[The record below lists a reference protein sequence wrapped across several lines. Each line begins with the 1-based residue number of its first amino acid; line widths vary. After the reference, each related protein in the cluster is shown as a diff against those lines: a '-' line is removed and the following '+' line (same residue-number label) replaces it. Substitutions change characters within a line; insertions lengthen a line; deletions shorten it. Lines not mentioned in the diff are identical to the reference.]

1 MSRTG
6 LTSGSGRGAGGE
18 RREVAGPGS
27 LMRQDS
33 LTEQRDAAE
42 RQEGVGIQESTGI
55 RGTGTRAG
63 IRRSGRAGSLIRASS
78 EFLPRLARLVAE
90 AELGAS
96 PDADGS
102 GAAGSDSYGSGMTA
116 SDPPA
121 PADTLLARI
130 VWARLVEPGDAI
142 AGGLIGAL
150 GAVPA
155 LDLLASNAPVVRV
168 RELVH
173 AAAGADPDPSELTR
187 AFKRWRLRL
196 DRAATIADLDRA
208 LDSRMRIVT
217 PESKHWPSAIDDL
230 GDHAPLLLWVRGDP
244 AILTG
249 LSLAVV
255 GARACTGYGSHIT
268 AELTESVCEAGTTI
282 VSGAAYGIDAV
293 AHRTALALGAP
304 TVAVLAGG
312 ADMPYPSSHGGL
324 LERISESGAVCSEMV
339 PGSAPTR
346 WRFLQRNRSIAAL
359 ARATLVTEA
368 GVRSGSLNTAGHAAE
383 LGRPLGAVPGPV
395 TSAASAGCHR
405 LLREYGATLVTN
417 GAEAREFLGLS
428 DEPTL
433 FGAQAV
439 DGSGSARQPARHRR
453 VIDALPLRGS
463 RDVVEVAR
471 RAGLEIAEARSAL
484 AELELLG
491 AVARHG
497 TPGAAEDRWA
507 LLRRE

>member
-1 MSRTG
+1 MNRPHPRS
-6 LTSGSGRGAGGE
+6 S
-18 RREVAGPGS
+18 
-27 LMRQDS
+27 
-33 LTEQRDAAE
+33 AE
-42 RQEGVGIQESTGI
+42 G
-55 RGTGTRAG
+55 
-63 IRRSGRAGSLIRASS
+63 LIRADS
-78 EFLPRLARLVAE
+78 EFRPRLDRLLA
-90 AELGAS
+90 
-96 PDADGS
+96 DADGDAVENTIHAD
-102 GAAGSDSYGSGMTA
+102 GQTA
-116 SDPPA
+116 
-121 PADTLLARI
+121 ADTLLARI
-130 VWARLVEPGDAI
+130 VWARLVEPGDAV
-142 AGGLIGAL
+142 AGGLVGAL

-155 LDLLASNAPVVRV
+155 LDLLASNAPIARV
-168 RELVH
+168 RELVRT
-173 AAAGADPDPSELTR
+173 AAGADPDPAALAR
-187 AFKRWRLRL
+187 AFRRWRLRL
-196 DRAATIADLDRA
+196 DRSATVADIERGLEA
-208 LDSRMRIVT
+208 RMRIVT
-217 PESKHWPSAIDDL
+217 PESEGWPSALADL

-244 AILTG
+244 AALTG
-249 LSLAVV
+249 FSLAVV
-255 GARACTGYGSHIT
+255 GARACTGYGSHVT

-304 TVAVLAGG
+304 TIAVLAGG
-312 ADMPYPSSHGGL
+312 ADMPYPSSHGPL
-324 LERISESGAVCSEMV
+324 LERIVDSGAVCSEMV

-428 DEPTL
+428 DEPAL
-433 FGAQAV
+433 FDLDSRGADAPET
-439 DGSGSARQPARHRR
+439 ARQPARHRR
-453 VIDALPLRGS
+453 VLDALPLRGS

-491 AVARHG
+491 AVAHRE
-497 TPGAAEDRWA
+497 TPESGESRWA